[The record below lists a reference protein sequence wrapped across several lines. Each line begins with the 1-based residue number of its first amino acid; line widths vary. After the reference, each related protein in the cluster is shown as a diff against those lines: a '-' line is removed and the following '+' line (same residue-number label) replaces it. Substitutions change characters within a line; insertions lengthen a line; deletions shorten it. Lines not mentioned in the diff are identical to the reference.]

1 MPFFGRGR
9 IYSRKSGME
18 LKVWKETLE
27 PYQMAVNELT
37 VKFQHVIEEYHLRGE
52 YCPIVGVSGR
62 VKTISSILDK
72 CRRKNIPVEEI
83 EDQMYDIAGI
93 RLIVQFVEDIEIAVQ
108 LIRKRTDMEIKEER
122 DYVRHSKESGYR
134 SYHMIIRYQ
143 VQTIEG
149 PRTLYA
155 EIQIRTLGMN
165 FWAAIEHSLQYKY
178 KESIPENISYKL
190 LKAAQ
195 AIVVLDSEMSAVR
208 GEIMDA
214 QMSMQ
219 HQQQIVSDILE
230 TIHHLYKKTNRREV
244 EKIEDEFYRV
254 YQQNDIEKLERFA
267 RDLDLIAEGYE
278 AQDAGM

>member
-9 IYSRKSGME
+9 IFSRESGME

>member
-1 MPFFGRGR
+1 
-9 IYSRKSGME
+9 ME

-219 HQQQIVSDILE
+219 HQQQIVGDILE

>member
-1 MPFFGRGR
+1 
-9 IYSRKSGME
+9 ME

-190 LKAAQ
+190 
-195 AIVVLDSEMSAVR
+195 
-208 GEIMDA
+208 
-214 QMSMQ
+214 
-219 HQQQIVSDILE
+219 
-230 TIHHLYKKTNRREV
+230 
-244 EKIEDEFYRV
+244 
-254 YQQNDIEKLERFA
+254 
-267 RDLDLIAEGYE
+267 
-278 AQDAGM
+278 

>member
-9 IYSRKSGME
+9 IYSRESGME

-72 CRRKNIPVEEI
+72 CRRKNMPVEEI

>member
-9 IYSRKSGME
+9 IYSRESGME

-134 SYHMIIRYQ
+134 SYHIIIRYQ

>member
-1 MPFFGRGR
+1 
-9 IYSRKSGME
+9 ME

-134 SYHMIIRYQ
+134 SYHMILEMTVPYEDVKGNTPGKYYIEVQLRTIAMDSWASLEHQLKYKKNVSNQ
-143 VQTIEG
+143 KLIVEELKRCADEMASCDVSMQTI
-149 PRTLYA
+149 RNLINA
-155 EIQIRTLGMN
+155 E
-165 FWAAIEHSLQYKY
+165 
-178 KESIPENISYKL
+178 
-190 LKAAQ
+190 
-195 AIVVLDSEMSAVR
+195 
-208 GEIMDA
+208 
-214 QMSMQ
+214 
-219 HQQQIVSDILE
+219 
-230 TIHHLYKKTNRREV
+230 
-244 EKIEDEFYRV
+244 
-254 YQQNDIEKLERFA
+254 
-267 RDLDLIAEGYE
+267 
-278 AQDAGM
+278 

>member
-9 IYSRKSGME
+9 IYSRESGME

-37 VKFQHVIEEYHLRGE
+37 VKFQHVIEEYHLHGE

>member
-9 IYSRKSGME
+9 IYSRESGME

-178 KESIPENISYKL
+178 KESMPENISYKL